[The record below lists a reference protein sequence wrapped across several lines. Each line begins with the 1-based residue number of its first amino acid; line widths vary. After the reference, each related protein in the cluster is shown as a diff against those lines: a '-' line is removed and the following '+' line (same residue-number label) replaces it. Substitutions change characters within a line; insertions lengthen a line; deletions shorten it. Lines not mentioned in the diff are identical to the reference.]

1 MKKNISLVRFYCLT
15 KFNCLVAVTAWDIAQ
30 YMYCN
35 CLLTRLWRHKLWNK
49 PYLSNQAVLLLHGK
63 KVNTKFKYLEDE
75 KELLRWNK
83 KHFSTFL
90 KGFYLKQIKQFFL
103 EGESPTLKWVFLKTQ
118 QISQE
123 NTFLESI
130 LVSGGCFCL

>member
-49 PYLSNQAVLLLHGK
+49 PYLSNQAVLLHGK

-103 EGESPTLKWVFLKTQ
+103 EGESPTLTWVFLKTQ